1 MRSGRKV
8 RQWTSKKRSNILS
21 RSRNPLLQQR
31 RINEAANS
39 GNPIN
44 GNTYSAGMF
53 PDAVVIWRK
62 INAVNLVL
70 GHIAVE
76 PLDLRPHFL
85 QCLQGA
91 KGYFTDLGFC

>member
-1 MRSGRKV
+1 MRSGQKV

-31 RINEAANS
+31 GINEPANS
-39 GNPIN
+39 GNPIS
-44 GNTYSAGMF
+44 GNTHSAGMF
-53 PDAVVIWRK
+53 PDTVLIWRK

-70 GHIAVE
+70 RHIAVE
-76 PLDLRPHFL
+76 PLDLRPHFR

-91 KGYFTDLGFC
+91 KGYFTDLSFC